1 MLQLKVKRTTE
12 HGVDIEGELNLVDLA
27 GSERISVS
35 GVSGARLQE
44 TQAINTSL
52 SALGD
57 VVAAMASGDTH
68 IPFRNS
74 KLTHLLQ
81 KHLASNDSKVLMFI
95 NVSPFPGSLDE
106 TINSLRFASK
116 VWTARPGGAPKS
128 SKS

>member
-74 KLTHLLQ
+74 KLTHLR
-81 KHLASNDSKVLMFI
+81 N
-95 NVSPFPGSLDE
+95 
-106 TINSLRFASK
+106 RFYF
-116 VWTARPGGAPKS
+116 
-128 SKS
+128 